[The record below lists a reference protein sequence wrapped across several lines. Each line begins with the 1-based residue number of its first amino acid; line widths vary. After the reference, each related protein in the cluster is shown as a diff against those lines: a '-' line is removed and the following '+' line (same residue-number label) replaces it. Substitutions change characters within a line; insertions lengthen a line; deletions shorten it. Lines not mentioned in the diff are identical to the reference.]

1 METGPKRR
9 RIYKSQS
16 TICLDDL
23 SSYANAAHVNTN
35 DQRIIEKPT
44 SNFVKVP
51 PSQRLFSLGLPPA
64 LDSLT
69 KRTSPA
75 LPEGFLHACRWCK
88 KKIEKDRYMY
98 GYVLFLFSFFF
109 PHFIDLQHY

>member
-9 RIYKSQS
+9 RFYKSQS

-23 SSYANAAHVNTN
+23 SSDENVAHVNTN

-44 SNFVKVP
+44 SNFGKAP
-51 PSQRLFSLGLPPA
+51 LGQRLFSLGLPA
-64 LDSLT
+64 LDAPT
-69 KRTSPA
+69 KRTSSA
-75 LPEGFLHACRWCK
+75 LPKGFLHACRWCK
-88 KKIEKDRYMY
+88 KKIEKDTYMY

-109 PHFIDLQHY
+109 PHFIDIQH